1 MAYASAAQLMPAATP
16 AKLVVLE
23 AVSVELLLHVW
34 DKRLELIVMQQ
45 TTFVS
50 AHQL

>member
-1 MAYASAAQLMPAATP
+1 MAYASAAHLMPAAIP
-16 AKLVVLE
+16 AKLVILA

-34 DKRLELIVMQQ
+34 DKRLEVIVMQQ

-50 AHQL
+50 VHQL